1 MNKKILMFNTTG
13 ERNSENML
21 NELMKCNF
29 DIVLFVPNVA
39 RAKKNAGNKQY
50 TYLFLKTKE

>member
-1 MNKKILMFNTTG
+1 MFNMTG

-21 NELMKCNF
+21 SELMKCNF

-39 RAKKNAGNKQY
+39 HAKKDAGNY
-50 TYLFLKTKE
+50 IMLTNLIHLP